1 MRYYLFKIA
10 YNKVVCGEDRPQ
22 PPAFNSYD
30 EAKKAQYQYMGQQVL
45 GETIGWAMTKIVCE
59 NGVCNSQ
66 DDTYWESPTIVSYYG
81 DLILAGTENPNTHEP
96 WKVEDVNERWRSS
109 VDEYVKQ
116 HTPVNKPETPADEG
130 GEEGGNA

>member
-22 PPAFNSYD
+22 PPAYNSYD

-45 GETIGWAMTKIVCE
+45 GETIGWAMTKIICE
-59 NGVCNSQ
+59 NGVCNAQ

-81 DLILAGTENPNTHEP
+81 DFILAGTENPNTHEP
-96 WKVEDVNERWRSS
+96 WKVEDVSERWRSS
-109 VDEYVKQ
+109 VEEYVRQ
-116 HTPVNKPETPADEG
+116 HMPVNETPAAEG
-130 GEEGGNA
+130 GEEGGTE

>member
-1 MRYYLFKIA
+1 MRYYLFKVA
-10 YNKVVCGEDRPQ
+10 YNKVACGEDRPQ
-22 PPAFNSYD
+22 PPAFNSYG

-109 VDEYVKQ
+109 VEEYVRQ
-116 HTPVNKPETPADEG
+116 HTPVNETPAEEG
-130 GEEGGNA
+130 GEEGGTE